1 MNVKMQNSFFR
12 CVLAQCVECQN
23 TLLILMSSI
32 QTDLTQ
38 QMKGMSSMKHVCAN
52 YTPGRGNLK
61 FEHLGKVHR
70 DSEYAVMIA
79 ETHLIAKGMGSF
91 AFPCSSSYPWGRS
104 KNLVMYYSN
113 VRLYTSVLHY
123 QECVCKNLLIL
134 QTQFLRLLSLWA
146 WPSVLHWETL
156 WLGKI
161 FLLLLVLCQGML

>member
-23 TLLILMSSI
+23 TLLIQMSSI

-79 ETHLIAKGMGSF
+79 D
-91 AFPCSSSYPWGRS
+91 
-104 KNLVMYYSN
+104 SN
-113 VRLYTSVLHY
+113 IIIIIVLKLTSLLRVWALLPSHAQVAIHEVGVRT
-123 QECVCKNLLIL
+123 
-134 QTQFLRLLSLWA
+134 
-146 WPSVLHWETL
+146 
-156 WLGKI
+156 
-161 FLLLLVLCQGML
+161 